1 MDELISKSHLW
12 KGWILPGKIEMV
24 KLIQDGISLVTNN
37 MAHFK
42 NMLSVWDD
50 ALKLFNCFLM
60 SFGFRVRKLVRKLF
74 YVAGFKFV
82 TFQSLESYLY

>member
-12 KGWILPGKIEMV
+12 KGWILSGKIEMV

-42 NMLSVWDD
+42 KMLTVWDD
-50 ALKLFNCFLM
+50 ALKLF
-60 SFGFRVRKLVRKLF
+60 
-74 YVAGFKFV
+74 
-82 TFQSLESYLY
+82 